1 MTAEMKTWGFPNK
14 TSDGGTEKEEKR
26 NHAGKTRDKTRTA
39 AVGGPY
45 TKGEHRAA
53 SAAAQQG
60 RAGQDS
66 GGTGLRRTLLSL
78 ALCRERPR
86 PPPQPAR
93 PRFSPGPAQPAP
105 APERPLPSPRWN
117 PARSGGRCPSARPL
131 PGCRSWRP
139 PWPSPFALG
148 CPWQRARAAPA
159 PGRGQEA
166 PRAAPPPQ

>member
-1 MTAEMKTWGFPNK
+1 MRQA
-14 TSDGGTEKEEKR
+14 
-26 NHAGKTRDKTRTA
+26 RTA
-39 AVGGPY
+39 AEVTVHQRRAQGCQR
-45 TKGEHRAA
+45 HR
-53 SAAAQQG
+53 

-78 ALCRERPR
+78 APCRERPR

-93 PRFSPGPAQPAP
+93 PRFSLGPAEPTP

-117 PARSGGRCPSARPL
+117 PARSGGRCPSARPP

-159 PGRGQEA
+159 PGRGPEA